1 MVVNNKIAELEEPVK
16 IKALQLETYQ
26 LATLAIGFVLVIAV
40 CIVMLVCSQRKRE
53 KLKELV
59 ARESARNEMITQ
71 WTKKIIIEKQQ
82 MADLSEPLVIT
93 IRNSTYR
100 TAVLKLYIFVF

>member
-1 MVVNNKIAELEEPVK
+1 MWLTSNDGISELEDPVK
-16 IKALQLETYQ
+16 VKAFMQLQTYQ
-26 LATLAIGFVLVIAV
+26 LAALAVSFVLVITV
-40 CIVMLVCSQRKRE
+40 CIIMLVCSQRKRE

-82 MADLSEPLVIT
+82 MADASEPLV
-93 IRNSTYR
+93 S
-100 TAVLKLYIFVF
+100 L

>member
-1 MVVNNKIAELEEPVK
+1 MK
-16 IKALQLETYQ
+16 IKAFQLQTYQ
-26 LATLAIGFVLVIAV
+26 LAALGISFVLVIAV

-82 MADLSEPLVIT
+82 MADASEPLVSDH
-93 IRNSTYR
+93 NND
-100 TAVLKLYIFVF
+100 YIKIFL

>member
-1 MVVNNKIAELEEPVK
+1 MVNGNISELEDPVK
-16 IKALQLETYQ
+16 VKASMQLQTYQ
-26 LATLAIGFVLVIAV
+26 LVALAISFVLVIGV
-40 CIVMLVCSQRKRE
+40 CMIMLVCSQKKRQ

-82 MADLSEPLVIT
+82 MADASEPLVSAKQSKLLQN
-93 IRNSTYR
+93 R
-100 TAVLKLYIFVF
+100 VL

>member
-1 MVVNNKIAELEEPVK
+1 MLIRGIPTVFVELEEPVK

-26 LATLAIGFVLVIAV
+26 LAALTIGFVLVITV
-40 CIVMLVCSQRKRE
+40 CVIMLVCSQRKRE

-59 ARESARNEMITQ
+59 ARESARNAMITQ

-82 MADLSEPLVIT
+82 MADASEPLVCLI
-93 IRNSTYR
+93 IINY
-100 TAVLKLYIFVF
+100 VF